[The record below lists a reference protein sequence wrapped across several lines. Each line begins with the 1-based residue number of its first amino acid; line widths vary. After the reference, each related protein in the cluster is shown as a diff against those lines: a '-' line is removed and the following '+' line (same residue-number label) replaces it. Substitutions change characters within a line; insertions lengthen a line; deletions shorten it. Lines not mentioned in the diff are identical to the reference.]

1 VFFDPPQAPLPRAA
15 FARRAAARGIALDRR
30 TQLLYD
36 DDALYVN
43 GEACAWPADGRDVL
57 ARLANARALP
67 PASCAALPTPALAL
81 LHDWYRHG
89 FLDPAA

>member
-1 VFFDPPQAPLPRAA
+1 V

-30 TQLLYD
+30 SQLLYD

-43 GEACAWPADGRDVL
+43 GEHCAWPADGREAL

-67 PASCAALPTPALAL
+67 ASECAALPDPALAL

-89 FLDPAA
+89 FLAPAA